1 MPWRVFRQ
9 VKEKCIYLAALSPPS
24 LSHEQQKRAERKR
37 VGRDVCGTRRDSKEF
52 FGLPEGTK
60 MGLHL
65 LLFLLLFVCMEEME
79 RERNWMDPIQ
89 SSRLYYIP
97 LFFFSSFFSEEEPHK
112 AFSVRLHFLIDISL
126 LFDKEKKSHPTLS
139 SHTRTKPKC
148 LSLPFGFQCS
158 HDVGIY
164 V

>member
-1 MPWRVFRQ
+1 
-9 VKEKCIYLAALSPPS
+9 
-24 LSHEQQKRAERKR
+24 

-97 LFFFSSFFSEEEPHK
+97 LFSF
-112 AFSVRLHFLIDISL
+112 
-126 LFDKEKKSHPTLS
+126 
-139 SHTRTKPKC
+139 
-148 LSLPFGFQCS
+148 LPFSPRRNPIRLLVCGCIFL
-158 HDVGIY
+158 
-164 V
+164 